1 MTGVSRWEERSGNE
15 ETGWEYTLI
24 YLRYIEIDS
33 FLAAHIDFLKII
45 AYNKGTDMNLLRV
58 NA

>member
-1 MTGVSRWEERSGNE
+1 MERADGKRGLVISGI
-15 ETGWEYTLI
+15 YRLI
-24 YLRYIEIDS
+24 D
-33 FLAAHIDFLKII
+33 FLADHIDFLKII